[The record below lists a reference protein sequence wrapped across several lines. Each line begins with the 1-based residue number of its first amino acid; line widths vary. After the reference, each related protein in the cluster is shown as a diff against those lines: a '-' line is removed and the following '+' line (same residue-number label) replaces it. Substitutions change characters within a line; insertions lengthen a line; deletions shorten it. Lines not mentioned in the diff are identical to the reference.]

1 MAQIPKEEAAA
12 INQNGAAANGGPA
25 PEMPIV
31 RGGAFSQ
38 AQESETPFG
47 FGKVGSLLFLHL
59 AFWEGDR

>member
-12 INQNGAAANGGPA
+12 INQNGAAANGGSA

-47 FGKVGSLLFLHL
+47 FGKVFLS
-59 AFWEGDR
+59 AEVPAKDIYF